1 MIRRAGSRV
10 VNMDCIVCR
19 ALPLRKSFLLLHL
32 KDKQAQQPK
41 ME

>member
-1 MIRRAGSRV
+1 MIRRTGSRG
-10 VNMDCIVCR
+10 VNMDCVMYI